1 MNVRQLEV
9 LRTMIR
15 TGSVSETARRLG
27 MSQPAASKILG
38 AIELDLGMTLFSR
51 ANGRLHTTR
60 EAQDL
65 FPEIERIFGD
75 MATFRQRA
83 AELREGRVGEVR
95 IASAPVLGTLLL
107 PPAMHR
113 FGLENPGVRFDAQV
127 LPSPE
132 IIERVRANR
141 VDLALVQAI
150 PDDTLTVAAR
160 LCHGRVVCIL
170 PPDHPLAGRAA
181 VTPLDLAHER
191 IITFYPGAPTGD
203 RIREAFRNAG
213 VVLESAVDTN
223 QAFFAASLVRNRVG
237 VALVDSLFPF
247 KEYLPELAVVP
258 LEPAIRFTLNALSSR
273 LRPLTAVAQRFA
285 QTLAEVATE
294 LVGTHPGVLPLEP
307 PSVS

>member
-27 MSQPAASKILG
+27 ISQPAASKILG

-83 AELREGRVGEVR
+83 AELREGRAGEVR

-107 PPAMHR
+107 PAAMSR
-113 FGLENPGVRFDAQV
+113 FGAENPGVRFDASIM
-127 LPSPE
+127 PTTE
-132 IIERVRANR
+132 TIERIRSNR
-141 VDLALVQAI
+141 VDLALVQAV
-150 PDDTLTVAAR
+150 PDDSLTIAAR

-170 PPDHPLAGRAA
+170 PPDHPLAGRAR
-181 VTPLDLAHER
+181 VTPADLAHER
-191 IITFYPGAPTGD
+191 IITFHPGAPTGD
-203 RIREAFRNAG
+203 RIRETFRDCG
-213 VVLESAVDTN
+213 VVLDQTIQIN

-247 KEYLPELAVVP
+247 GEYLPELVVIP
-258 LEPAIRFTLNALSSR
+258 LEPEIRLSLNALASR
-273 LRPLTAVAQRFA
+273 LRPLTPVVQGFVRTLAAVAA
-285 QTLAEVATE
+285 G
-294 LVGTHPGVLPLEP
+294 LVGIHPGVLPPEP
-307 PSVS
+307 RS

>member
-27 MSQPAASKILG
+27 ISQPAASKILG

-83 AELREGRVGEVR
+83 AELREGRAGEVR

-107 PPAMHR
+107 PQAIQR
-113 FGLENPGVRFDAQV
+113 FGAENPGVRFDAQV
-127 LPSPE
+127 LPTPE
-132 IIERVRANR
+132 IIEQVRANR
-141 VDLALVQAI
+141 VDLALAQAV
-150 PDDTLTVAAR
+150 PDDTLTIIAR
-160 LCHGRVVCIL
+160 LCVGRVVCVL
-170 PPDHPLAGRAA
+170 PPGHRLCGHATVTPADLAG
-181 VTPLDLAHER
+181 ER
-191 IITFYPGAPTGD
+191 LITFYPGAPTGD

-213 VVLESAVDTN
+213 QVLETVVDTN
-223 QAFFAASLVRNRVG
+223 QAFFAASLVRNGVG
-237 VALVDSLFPF
+237 VALIDSPFPF
-247 KEYLPELAVVP
+247 AEYLPELVVVP
-258 LEPAIRFTLNALSSR
+258 LEPEIRFILNALASR
-273 LRPLTAVAQRFA
+273 LRPLTPVALRFA
-285 QTLAEVATE
+285 RTLATVAAE
-294 LVGTHPGVLPLEP
+294 IAGNHPGMLPLQGP
-307 PSVS
+307 

>member
-38 AIELDLGMTLFSR
+38 AIEQDLGMSLFSR

-75 MATFRQRA
+75 MASFRQRA
-83 AELREGRVGEVR
+83 AELREGRAGEVR

-107 PPAMHR
+107 PAAMSR
-113 FGLENPGVRFDAQV
+113 FGAENPGVRFDAV
-127 LPSPE
+127 VMPTPE
-132 IIERVRANR
+132 IIERVRSNR
-141 VDLALVQAI
+141 ADLALVQAI
-150 PDDTLTVAAR
+150 PDDTLVVAAR

-170 PPDHPLAGRAA
+170 PPDHPLADRPQ
-181 VTPLDLAHER
+181 VTPNDLAQER
-191 IITFYPGAPTGD
+191 IITFHPGAPTGD
-203 RIREAFRNAG
+203 RIRETFRDCG
-213 VVLESAVDTN
+213 VAMEQTVLTN

-247 KEYLPELAVVP
+247 GEYLPELVVVP
-258 LEPAIRFTLNALSSR
+258 LEPEIRLSLNALSSR
-273 LRPLTAVAQRFA
+273 LRPLTPVAQNFVR
-285 QTLAEVATE
+285 TLATVAAE
-294 LVGTHPGVLPLEP
+294 LVGTHPGVLSPERGN
-307 PSVS
+307 